1 MMATFQPAALPCHL
15 VIAAKPIPGSLRSR
29 IALENRDPPGVFG
42 GIEMMEA
49 DTAFQKPSA
58 PQQLAPPYTLDL
70 PLLVLLETQ
79 CVYATYTLQV
89 VVLLP
94 VAGMDS

>member
-1 MMATFQPAALPCHL
+1 MATFQLAALPCHL
-15 VIAAKPIPGSLRSR
+15 VVAAKPIPGFLRSR
-29 IALENRDPPGVFG
+29 IALENQDSPGVFG
-42 GIEMMEA
+42 GIEKLEA

-70 PLLVLLETQ
+70 PLLVLLESR
-79 CVYATYTLQV
+79 CVYATYTRHV